1 MESTALLEAG
11 ARSSAHPAFFI
22 PVTLLALP
30 AGHPLPSWVEIHART
45 GKNMASKPLKTASP
59 RNLLE
64 WRRWLAAHHG
74 SEPEVWLVFHKHHTG
89 RASVAYE
96 DALDEALC
104 FGWIDS
110 LIRRIDDE
118 RYARKFTPRKPG
130 SRWSAIN
137 RERYARLAERGQL
150 MPAGLARPPTER
162 SYAPKP
168 SIPEMPRYI
177 AQALKKHPRALRNF
191 EALPPSHRRH
201 FMGWIDS
208 AKKTET
214 KLRRLE
220 ESLRL
225 LAAGK
230 RLGLK

>member
-1 MESTALLEAG
+1 VTQSVPEGDLRERSAARDV
-11 ARSSAHPAFFI
+11 AFRSSDVRKA
-22 PVTLLALP
+22 
-30 AGHPLPSWVEIHART
+30 
-45 GKNMASKPLKTASP
+45 MASNRLKTASP

-64 WRRWLAAHHG
+64 WRRWLAVHHG
-74 SEPEVWLVFHKHHTG
+74 SESEVWLVFHKRHTG
-89 RASVAYE
+89 RASIAYL

-110 LIRRIDDE
+110 LIRRIDDD
-118 RYARKFTPRKPG
+118 RYARKFTPRKPD

-137 RERYARLAERGQL
+137 RERYARLAESGRL

-162 SYAPKP
+162 SYSPKP
-168 SIPEMPRYI
+168 SISKTPRYI
-177 AQALKKHPRALRNF
+177 AEALKKLPRALRNF

-201 FMGWIDS
+201 FIGWIDS

-214 KLRRLE
+214 RLRRLE
-220 ESLRL
+220 EALRL
-225 LAAGK
+225 LSAGK